1 MTAPSVGGKSAME
14 RQEAC
19 FWGAERHQPGG
30 TMKNPSTGA
39 VDPWDNTWQ
48 ATGSK
53 FNEFNP
59 ALLRTYFP
67 DPALPPQYKVPRA
80 NNRIMNRT
88 M

>member
-14 RQEAC
+14 RQEEL
-19 FWGAERHQPGG
+19 FWGADRHQPGG
-30 TMKNPSTGA
+30 TMKNPSTG
-39 VDPWDNTWQ
+39 DIEPWDNMWG

-67 DPALPPQYKVPRA
+67 DPAIPPSFAKFKVPRNKRA
-80 NNRIMNRT
+80 V
-88 M
+88 

>member
-39 VDPWDNTWQ
+39 VEPWHNKTT
-48 ATGSK
+48 TGSE

-67 DPALPPQYKVPRA
+67 DPSIPPQYKVSRA
-80 NNRIMNRT
+80 AN
-88 M
+88 